1 MAGHPRASR
10 HVGHALSALKETGEG
25 AGVPWHRVLGS
36 RPRHRAAISIKDPVG
51 AALQRMLLEAEGVEI
66 DDRGH
71 VALDRFGWFRTTPVA
86 SPARQKRGAAPR
98 KRRAG

>member
-10 HVGHALSALKETGEG
+10 HVGHALSALKETGDD

-36 RPRHRAAISIKDPVG
+36 RPRRRAAISIKDPVG
-51 AALQRMLLEAEGVEI
+51 AALQRMLLEAEGVDLDE
-66 DDRGH
+66 RGQ
-71 VALDRFGWFRTTPVA
+71 VALDRFGWFRSTPVA
-86 SPARQKRGAAPR
+86 APATKKRAAAPR